1 MPYPSAETL
10 PDRPGSQDSRLL
22 PSTTHCTNS
31 CLILPNLKVT
41 SHQSL
46 PVPPVLPGESGP
58 CHALPSWGAQGP
70 ASMRD
75 LRLATSPLLLPLP
88 DQRGLQTTAQ
98 RVEQNSLPAAPGRP
112 LWVCPPT
119 STTRRL
125 SREITESGFKSCP
138 SEGQTALMNFS
149 SHQPPS
155 QLHRPAPSPAG
166 GGEGAPAPTHVRP
179 VPGTVWMER
188 GPGTH

>member
-1 MPYPSAETL
+1 MTSPTL
-10 PDRPGSQDSRLL
+10 VAIPICRNTPRSPRESGLTSPPFHHPLRKLL
-22 PSTTHCTNS
+22 PHSPQPESHISPKSASPTSAARKIRTMS
-31 CLILPNLKVT
+31 CSPFMGC
-41 SHQSL
+41 
-46 PVPPVLPGESGP
+46 PGT
-58 CHALPSWGAQGP
+58 

-125 SREITESGFKSCP
+125 SREITDSGFKSCP
-138 SEGQTALMNFS
+138 SEGQTTLMNFS
-149 SHQPPS
+149 
-155 QLHRPAPSPAG
+155 
-166 GGEGAPAPTHVRP
+166 
-179 VPGTVWMER
+179 
-188 GPGTH
+188 